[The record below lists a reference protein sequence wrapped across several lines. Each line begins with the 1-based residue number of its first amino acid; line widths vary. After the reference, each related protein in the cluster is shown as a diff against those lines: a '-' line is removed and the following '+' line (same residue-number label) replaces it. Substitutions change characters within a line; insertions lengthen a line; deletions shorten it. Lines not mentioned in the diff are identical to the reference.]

1 MKMKKLF
8 TAGLLAMLTMTTM
21 SGQTKLKADL
31 ATPHSDLKLR
41 SENIDE
47 VMKAMTLEEKA
58 KLLVGGA
65 NRFFSTTAV
74 VGGEADL
81 VAGAAGTSPAIPR
94 LGIPATVL
102 TDGPA
107 GVRIDPVRKGTDK
120 TYYAT
125 AFPIGSCL
133 ASTWNTELVSQVGQA
148 IGNETKEYR
157 CDVILGPGMNLH
169 RNPLCGRNF
178 EYYSEDPLLTGK
190 IAAAYIQGVQ
200 KEGVGVSAKHF
211 AVNSQETDRTSV
223 DERVSQRAAREL
235 YLRGFEIA
243 VRESDPWTIMASYNK
258 VNGQYSMGNGDL
270 LTKILREDWGFKG
283 IVMTDWIGIREGL
296 STITEVQAG
305 NDLMEPGQPAQV
317 QEIIEG
323 VKSGKLSIAD
333 VDRNVRR
340 MLEYIVKTPSFRQH
354 PASNNP
360 DFKAHAAITRQSAA
374 EGIVLLKNNGILP
387 FRTEGNLSPL
397 TSHHSPLIKTV
408 ALFGENSYDFL
419 SGGTGSGCVHPPYVV
434 DMLQGLEN
442 AGIKSTPTLTDI
454 YRKYIDYAR
463 VKFQA
468 ERHPAKWFQT
478 EMMGQQ
484 KYPEIAIAPIAIN
497 KEAQNADAAIITI
510 GRQAGEGIDRDIDTE
525 FNLIPEERA
534 LIMDVCNAFHAAGK
548 PVIVIINSGSVI
560 ETASWSG
567 YPDAIL
573 CAWQPGMEGGNSI
586 ADLLT
591 GKVNPS
597 GKLTMTWP
605 IAATDHPSTKNFPG
619 SIDNYSLMQM
629 VGSKRPI
636 PGHAFTNHEED
647 IYVGYRYFDTFNRE
661 VAYPFGYGLSYTT
674 FEMSKPAVKVKGDL
688 VTVSVTVKNTGCVAG
703 KEVAQVYVQAPKG
716 KLEKPAQELKAFAKT
731 HELKPGESQT
741 LTMTIPVRDLASFD
755 EADSQWLTEAGTYT
769 FRIGFSSRDI
779 KASLPLALKEY
790 TEKTT
795 NALAPQQKLNL
806 LTQLLPN

>member
-1 MKMKKLF
+1 MAPFCNVLAYFSVSLPTNNKPLYSMNNKKLIT
-8 TAGLLAMLTMTTM
+8 TAFVAMLTMTTM
-21 SGQTKLKADL
+21 SGQPQLRAD
-31 ATPHSDLKLR
+31 
-41 SENIDE
+41 NIDE
-47 VMKAMTLEEKA
+47 VLQAMTLEEKA

-65 NRFFSTTAV
+65 NNFFGAGAV

-107 GVRIDPVRKGTDK
+107 GVRIDPTRKGTDK

-133 ASTWNTELVSQVGQA
+133 ASTWNTELVGKVGEA

-190 IAAAYIQGVQ
+190 IAAAYINGVQ
-200 KEGVGVSAKHF
+200 SQGAGVSAKHF

-223 DERVSQRAAREL
+223 DERLSQRAAREL

-243 VRESDPWTIMASYNK
+243 VRESNPWTIMASYNK
-258 VNGQYSMGNGDL
+258 INGEFSMGNHDL
-270 LTKILREDWGFKG
+270 LTKILRDDWGYQG

-296 STITEVQAG
+296 PTIKEVQAG

-323 VKSGKLSIAD
+323 VKSGKLAMAD

-340 MLEYIVKTPSFRQH
+340 MLEYIVKTPSFH
-354 PASNNP
+354 KYPASNNP
-360 DFKAHAAITRQSAA
+360 DFKSHAAITRQSAA
-374 EGIVLLKNNGILP
+374 EGIVLLKNNGALP
-387 FRTEGNLSPL
+387 WKNGA
-397 TSHHSPLIKTV
+397 IKTV
-408 ALFGENSYDFL
+408 SLFGENSYDFF
-419 SGGTGSGCVHPPYVV
+419 SGGTGSGCVHPPYIV
-434 DMLQGLEN
+434 DMLEGLKN
-442 AGIKSTPTLTDI
+442 AGISSTPTLTDI
-454 YRKYIDYAR
+454 YRKYIEYAK

-468 ERHPAKWFQT
+468 ERHPAKWYQREEF
-478 EMMGQQ
+478 GQQ
-484 KYPEIAIAPIAIN
+484 KYAEIAIDPICIN
-497 KEAQNADAAIITI
+497 NEVKAADAAIITI
-510 GRQAGEGIDRDIDTE
+510 GRQAGEGVDRDIETE
-525 FNLIPEERA
+525 FNLVPEERA

-548 PVIVIINSGSVI
+548 PVVVIINSGSVV
-560 ETASWSG
+560 ETASWSS
-567 YPDAIL
+567 YPDAIF

-605 IAATDHPSTKNFPG
+605 IAATDHASTKNFPG
-619 SIDNYSLMQM
+619 NIDFYSFKEMAA
-629 VGSKRPI
+629 SKRPI
-636 PGHAFTNHEED
+636 SGHTYTNHEED
-647 IYVGYRYFDTFNRE
+647 IYVGYRFFDTFNRE

-674 FEMSKPAVKVKGDL
+674 FEMKDEKLKIKNGL
-688 VTVSVTVKNTGCVAG
+688 VEVSITVKNTGAVSG
-703 KEVAQVYVQAPKG
+703 KEVAQVYVQAPAG

-731 HELKPGESQT
+731 RELQPGESQT

-755 EADSQWLTEAGTYT
+755 ESASQWLTEAGTYT
-769 FRIGFSSRDI
+769 FHIGASSRDI
-779 KASLPLALKEY
+779 KATAQLKLAEY
-790 TEKTT
+790 TEKTS
-795 NALAPQQKLNL
+795 NALAPKQKLNL
-806 LTQLLPN
+806 WKR

>member
-1 MKMKKLF
+1 MRKF
-8 TAGLLAMLTMTTM
+8 LTMGAVLLLTSTTM
-21 SGQTKLKADL
+21 TAQ
-31 ATPHSDLKLR
+31 PKLR
-41 SENIDE
+41 ADNIDE
-47 VMKAMTLEEKA
+47 VLKAMTLEEKA
-58 KLLVGGA
+58 KLMVGGA
-65 NRFFSTTAV
+65 NNFFGTDAV

-81 VAGAAGTSPAIPR
+81 VAGAAGTTPLIER

-107 GVRIDPVRKGTDK
+107 GVRIDPTREGTTQ

-133 ASTWNTELVSQVGQA
+133 ASTWNTELVSKVGEA

-178 EYYSEDPLLTGK
+178 EYYSEDPLVTGK
-190 IAAAYIQGVQ
+190 IAAAYIKGVQ
-200 KEGVGVSAKHF
+200 SQGAGVSAKHF
-211 AVNSQETDRTSV
+211 AVNSQETDRTAV

-258 VNGQYSMGNGDL
+258 INGEFSMGNHDL
-270 LTKILREDWGFKG
+270 LTKILREDWGYKG
-283 IVMTDWIGIREGL
+283 IVMTDWIGIRNGL
-296 STITEVQAG
+296 PTISEVHAG

-323 VKSGKLSIAD
+323 VKSGKLSMDD

-340 MLEYIVKTPSFRQH
+340 MLEYIVKTPSFNH
-354 PASNNP
+354 YPYTNKP
-360 DFKAHAAITRQSAA
+360 DLVAHAAITRQSAA
-374 EGIVLLKNNGILP
+374 EGIVLLKNNGCLP
-387 FRTEGNLSPL
+387 WKAGA
-397 TSHHSPLIKTV
+397 IKTV

-434 DMLQGLEN
+434 DMLEGLKN
-442 AGIKSTPTLTDI
+442 AGINSSATLTDI
-454 YRKYIDYAR
+454 YRKYIEYAR
-463 VKFQA
+463 AKFQA

-478 EMMGQQ
+478 EAMGQQ
-484 KYPEIAIAPIAIN
+484 KYPEIGIAPIAVA
-497 KEAQNADAAIITI
+497 KEVNAADAAIITI

-525 FNLIPEERA
+525 FNLIPEERE
-534 LIMDVCNAFHAAGK
+534 LITDVCNAFHAAGK

-560 ETASWSG
+560 ETASWSA

-619 SIDNYSLMQM
+619 SLDNYSFEMM
-629 VGSKRPI
+629 VGSKAVI
-636 PGHAFTNHEED
+636 PGHDFTNHEED
-647 IYVGYRYFDTFNRE
+647 IYVGYRYFDTFHRD
-661 VAYPFGYGLSYTT
+661 VAYPFGFGLSYTT
-674 FEMSKPAVKVKGDL
+674 FEFSKPVAKAKGN
-688 VTVSVTVKNTGCVAG
+688 TVELSVTVKNTGSVAG
-703 KEVAQVYVQAPKG
+703 KEVAQVYVAAPKG
-716 KLEKPAQELKAFAKT
+716 RIEKPVQELRAFAKT
-731 HELKPGESQT
+731 RELKPGESQT

-755 EADSQWLTEAGTYT
+755 EAGSQWICEAGSYT
-769 FRIGFSSRDI
+769 FRIGNSSRN
-779 KASLPLALKEY
+779 LPLSATLVLKEY
-790 TEKTT
+790 TEKVN

-806 LTQLLPN
+806 MKQ

>member
-1 MKMKKLF
+1 MSSVSSHNLHVITQIKGINNMKRLL
-8 TAGLLAMLTMTTM
+8 TTCLLATTFAMTTNA
-21 SGQTKLKADL
+21 QLQLRAD
-31 ATPHSDLKLR
+31 
-41 SENIDE
+41 NIDE
-47 VMKAMTLEEKA
+47 VIKAMTLEEKA

-65 NRFFSTTAV
+65 NNFFSDNAV

-81 VAGAAGTSPAIPR
+81 VAGTAGTSPAIPR

-107 GVRIDPVRKGTDK
+107 GVRIDPTRKGSDK

-133 ASTWNTELVSQVGQA
+133 ASTWNTELVNKVGQA

-200 KEGVGVSAKHF
+200 SQGAGVSAKHF
-211 AVNSQETDRTSV
+211 AINSQETDRTAV

-243 VRESDPWTIMASYNK
+243 VRESNPWTVMSSYNQI
-258 VNGQYSMGNGDL
+258 NGQYSMGNRDL

-296 STITEVQAG
+296 PTITEVQAG

-317 QEIIEG
+317 NEIIEG
-323 VKSGKLSIAD
+323 VKSGKLDIAD

-340 MLEYIVKTPSFRQH
+340 MLEYIVKTPSFKKY

-360 DFKAHAAITRQSAA
+360 DFVAHAAITRQSAN
-374 EGIVLLKNNGILP
+374 EGIVLLKNNGTLP
-387 FRTEGNLSPL
+387 WKNGN
-397 TSHHSPLIKTV
+397 IKTV

-434 DMLQGLEN
+434 DMLEGLKN
-442 AGIKSTPTLTDI
+442 AGIKSSETLTDI
-454 YRKYIDYAR
+454 YRKYIEFAR

-468 ERHPAKWFQT
+468 ERHPAKWYQNEYF
-478 EMMGQQ
+478 GQQ
-484 KYPEIAIAPIAIN
+484 KYPEIGLDPICVN
-497 KEAQNADAAIITI
+497 KEVNGADAAIITI
-510 GRQAGEGIDRDIDTE
+510 GRQAGEGVDRDINTE
-525 FNLIPEERA
+525 FNLNAEERA
-534 LIMDVCNAFHAAGK
+534 LITNVCNAFHAAGK

-605 IAATDHPSTKNFPG
+605 IAATDHASTKNFPG
-619 SIDNYSLMQM
+619 QIDDYSLQQM
-629 VGSKRPI
+629 IGNKTPI
-636 PGHAFTNHEED
+636 PGHAYTNHEED
-647 IYVGYRYFDTFNRE
+647 IYVGYRYFDTFGRD
-661 VAYPFGYGLSYTT
+661 VAYPFGFGLSYTT
-674 FEMSKPAVKVKGDL
+674 FAFSKPVVKAKGKDAVE
-688 VTVSVTVKNTGCVAG
+688 VSITVKNTGSVSG
-703 KEVAQVYVQAPKG
+703 KEVAQVYVKAPKG
-716 KLEKPAQELKAFAKT
+716 NLEKPAQELKAFAKS
-731 HELKPGESQT
+731 HELKPGESEV
-741 LTMTIPVRDLASFD
+741 LTMTIPVRMLASFD
-755 EADSQWLTEAGTYT
+755 EANSQWLTEAGTYT
-769 FRIGFSSRDI
+769 FCIGNSSRNI
-779 KASLPLALKEY
+779 AATATLKLGEY

-795 NALAPQQKLNL
+795 NALAPQHKLNL
-806 LTQLLPN
+806 LKQ